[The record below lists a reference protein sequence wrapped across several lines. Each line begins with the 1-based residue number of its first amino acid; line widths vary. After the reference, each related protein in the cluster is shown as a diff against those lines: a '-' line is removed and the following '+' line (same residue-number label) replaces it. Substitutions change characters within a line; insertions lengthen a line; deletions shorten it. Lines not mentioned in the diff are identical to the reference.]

1 MRGAAANP
9 PSEGLIMETGQS
21 ESGAGER
28 RLRILRL
35 SVAAALVAAFF
46 AYPATAV
53 ASADRGSW
61 NNWHVHDGTAV
72 PYTDASGLTHRG
84 AVFFPAIFTGGNV
97 AAYVADPS
105 LWAYCTDATDKG
117 LVGGDGG
124 AKSAAGQ
131 CENELN
137 IIHLQGIATGDPV
150 PTGWTA
156 AATSGDFTWYYLL
169 TPR

>member
-1 MRGAAANP
+1 MR
-9 PSEGLIMETGQS
+9 LF
-21 ESGAGER
+21 R
-28 RLRILRL
+28 
-35 SVAAALVAAFF
+35 VAVIAVLVAPLFV
-46 AYPATAV
+46 YPASIA

-61 NNWHVHDGTAV
+61 NNWHVHDGFPGHEG
-72 PYTDASGLTHRG
+72 PYTDESGLRHVG
-84 AVFFPAIFTGGNV
+84 LVFFPVIFGPTY
-97 AAYVADPS
+97 ASDPT